1 MRSCQTSF
9 YSRLCPETFS
19 GLQGAV
25 RSERHKYVMIVL
37 GKDSLTGWAGVAPS
51 HPSQWCQRWGTMALY
66 SCARQ
71 MPQCNRRPAEPTR
84 LGVHL
89 CETPGTVSGSHGHLY
104 IFCMLVGGPAKNPNL
119 NKLRERRGVFT
130 QPTALPRSFS
140 TSLPPPSSFLLAAL
154 PQNPP
159 LFPPS
164 HYSLLFCA
172 TQIFLGYCVCKQ
184 NVQRNTTVQ

>member
-1 MRSCQTSF
+1 MGWCGPLTSIPMV
-9 YSRLCPETFS
+9 SKVGNHGSLLLCPADASVQQKTCWTY
-19 GLQGAV
+19 Q
-25 RSERHKYVMIVL
+25 
-37 GKDSLTGWAGVAPS
+37 TG
-51 HPSQWCQRWGTMALY
+51 GT
-66 SCARQ
+66 
-71 MPQCNRRPAEPTR
+71 
-84 LGVHL
+84 L
-89 CETPGTVSGSHGHLY
+89 CETPRTVSGSHGHLY